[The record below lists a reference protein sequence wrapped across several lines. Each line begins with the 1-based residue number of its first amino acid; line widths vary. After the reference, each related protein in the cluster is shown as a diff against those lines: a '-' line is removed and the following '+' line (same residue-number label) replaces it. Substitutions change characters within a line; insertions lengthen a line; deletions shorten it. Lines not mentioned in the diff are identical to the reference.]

1 MAFKVTWHGH
11 ETYDSGTLTFDHGQ
25 SRYFRCRED
34 IPTELLLDHRFRA
47 EAVSE
52 EEAFPPEVVED
63 DASPAAVGGDPD
75 ERARGTIP
83 RFTEVPMPDGDSE

>member
-11 ETYDSGTLTFDHGQ
+11 ETYDSGTFTFEPGE
-25 SRYFRCRED
+25 SRYFRSREHV
-34 IPTELLLDHRFRA
+34 PTELLLDHRFRA

-52 EEAFPPEVVED
+52 DEAFPPEVVED
-63 DASPAAVGGDPD
+63 DPHPAAVGGAPD

-83 RFTEVPMPDGDSE
+83 RFTEVPLPDGDPE